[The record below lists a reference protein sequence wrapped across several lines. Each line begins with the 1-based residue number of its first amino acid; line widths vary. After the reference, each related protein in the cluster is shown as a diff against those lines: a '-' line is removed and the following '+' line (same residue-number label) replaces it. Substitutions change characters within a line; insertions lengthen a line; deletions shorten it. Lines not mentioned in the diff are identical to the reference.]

1 MATATGAD
9 DSWWAALRAYFDR
22 RVAALFFLGF
32 AAGLP
37 YLLVFATLSTW
48 LRELH
53 IDRATIG
60 FLSWVSTF
68 YSVKFLWAPVVDRVP
83 LPVLTTRYGRRRSWM
98 LVAQIG
104 IVIGLLGMATTDP
117 KDGLVGL
124 IVFALIVGF

>member
-1 MATATGAD
+1 MVATTSTQQGWLD
-9 DSWWAALRAYFDR
+9 ALLAYLDR

-48 LRELH
+48 LREAQ

-68 YSVKFLWAPVVDRVP
+68 YSVKFLWAPVVDRMP
-83 LPVLTTRYGRRRSWM
+83 LPLLTRRYGRRRSWM
-98 LVAQIG
+98 LVAQVG
-104 IVIGLLGMATTDP
+104 IVIGLLGMATADP
-117 KDGLVGL
+117 QAGLLGLV
-124 IVFALIVGF
+124 VFALI